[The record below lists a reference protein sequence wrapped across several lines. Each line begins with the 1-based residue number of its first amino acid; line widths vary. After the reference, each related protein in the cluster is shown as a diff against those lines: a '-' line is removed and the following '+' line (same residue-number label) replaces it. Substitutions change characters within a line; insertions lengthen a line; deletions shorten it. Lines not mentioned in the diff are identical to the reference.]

1 MTPSNTGWRTALRSS
16 GRAPM
21 RHRRQIPAAFG
32 QRVARVYR
40 AVLSPDAE
48 LTKPSLIES
57 QPNFWPTGSLSNP
70 GNAQAAAT
78 NLAAFRQKLVEELTK
93 HPG

>member
-1 MTPSNTGWRTALRSS
+1 MDK
-16 GRAPM
+16 
-21 RHRRQIPAAFG
+21 
-32 QRVARVYR
+32 V
-40 AVLSPDAE
+40 DASTLANKL
-48 LTKPSLIES
+48 LTSLIES